1 MLLNRLLKEYL
12 VKCLNMEL
20 SKKAINELR
29 DVLIKEI
36 GPKATSEMSDNELDE
51 IGMFLLTVLAEGLK
65 LKVREKENKK
75 Y

>member
-1 MLLNRLLKEYL
+1 
-12 VKCLNMEL
+12 MEL

-36 GPKATSEMSDNELDE
+36 GPKATSEMSNDELDE
-51 IGMFLLTVLAEGLK
+51 IGMFLLTALAEGLK
-65 LKVREKENKK
+65 LKVREAENKK